1 MIYTS
6 IYPNTT
12 LIIDHSLTARCK
24 KIVTALVAECFTLIR
39 LIKSE
44 KIILRVYNDKH
55 ADILVKEPLAL
66 FGVTMTML
74 HGLNNM
80 SEK

>member
-12 LIIDHSLTARCK
+12 LIIDHSLTACYK
-24 KIVTALVAECFTLIR
+24 KIVTALVTECFTIIILI
-39 LIKSE
+39 ISE
-44 KIILRVYNDKH
+44 KIILRVYNENH
-55 ADILVKEPLAL
+55 ADILVKEPLEL

-74 HGLNNM
+74 DGLNNM
-80 SEK
+80 NEK

>member
-6 IYPNTT
+6 VYPNTT
-12 LIIDHSLTARCK
+12 LIIEHSLTARCK

-44 KIILRVYNDKH
+44 KIILRVYNENH
-55 ADILVKEPLAL
+55 ADILVKEPLIPLKHKA
-66 FGVTMTML
+66 
-74 HGLNNM
+74 
-80 SEK
+80 

>member
-12 LIIDHSLTARCK
+12 LIIDHSLTACCK
-24 KIVTALVAECFTLIR
+24 KVVAALVAECFTLIR
-39 LIKSE
+39 LIISE
-44 KIILRVYNDKH
+44 RIILRVYNENH
-55 ADILVKEPLAL
+55 ADILVKEPLEL

>member
-12 LIIDHSLTARCK
+12 LIIDHSLTACCK
-24 KIVTALVAECFTLIR
+24 KIVTALVTECFTIIILI
-39 LIKSE
+39 ISE
-44 KIILRVYNDKH
+44 KIILRVYNENH
-55 ADILVKEPLAL
+55 ADILVKEPLEL

-74 HGLNNM
+74 DGLNNM
-80 SEK
+80 NEK

>member
-12 LIIDHSLTARCK
+12 LIIDHSLTACCK
-24 KIVTALVAECFTLIR
+24 KIVTALVAECFTIII

-44 KIILRVYNDKH
+44 KIILRVYNENH
-55 ADILVKEPLAL
+55 ADILVKEPLIPLKHKA
-66 FGVTMTML
+66 
-74 HGLNNM
+74 
-80 SEK
+80 

>member
-1 MIYTS
+1 
-6 IYPNTT
+6 
-12 LIIDHSLTARCK
+12 LII
-24 KIVTALVAECFTLIR
+24 
-39 LIKSE
+39 SE
-44 KIILRVYNDKH
+44 KIILRVYNENH

>member
-12 LIIDHSLTARCK
+12 LIIDHSLTACCK
-24 KIVTALVAECFTLIR
+24 KIITALVTECFTIIILI
-39 LIKSE
+39 ISE
-44 KIILRVYNDKH
+44 KIILRVYNENH